1 MEITKNKK
9 IKKIFSIGYVDLTFQ
24 IELTDKEMKK
34 PYVDNLNNLS
44 KEEQKQNY
52 YYKLE
57 DLKSISDLAFLSQKK
72 TAWNFIK
79 LKTGNDTL
87 NQLLLANEILNEK
100 NIIDYIG
107 YGIPKFEKDE
117 SFFNE
122 IFQFV
127 TLKNYLFINETPL
140 DENGPYN
147 FLIELKYKGETKK
160 INHPNK
166 KEEDNENNENVE
178 DIDNNNENNN
188 KKKEKKKKES
198 NNKDNSK
205 KNIKINF
212 NRQESVLNN
221 ISPTFDRYEFLYI
234 NYIDIK
240 QIPGDYEMIDLLD
253 LLKYFKTKG
262 TTIFI
267 NFWESDT
274 SEKPKE
280 EEENNENDEEEEK
293 YNDFEENIVDEEENK
308 GNYKKYGELKELYDL
323 THIFFFNTKQAQKEF
338 KNLSKY
344 ILKEKF
350 EDTEKIADKGIF
362 NFFIKIISQSNP
374 NDTKKGKTGFFMEN
388 FEKLTIAI
396 SSKEPKIEEYDCSLK
411 SEKKNNKDK
420 KEKIKEEDKYN
431 ILFSFL
437 IHQCALL
444 SPKCHKMDD
453 LYKCILLALKT
464 IKNK

>member
-1 MEITKNKK
+1 MKII
-9 IKKIFSIGYVDLTFQ
+9 IKK
-24 IELTDKEMKK
+24 KK
-34 PYVDNLNNLS
+34 
-44 KEEQKQNY
+44 
-52 YYKLE
+52 
-57 DLKSISDLAFLSQKK
+57 
-72 TAWNFIK
+72 
-79 LKTGNDTL
+79 
-87 NQLLLANEILNEK
+87 
-100 NIIDYIG
+100 
-107 YGIPKFEKDE
+107 
-117 SFFNE
+117 
-122 IFQFV
+122 
-127 TLKNYLFINETPL
+127 
-140 DENGPYN
+140 
-147 FLIELKYKGETKK
+147 
-160 INHPNK
+160 
-166 KEEDNENNENVE
+166 
-178 DIDNNNENNN
+178 
-188 KKKEKKKKES
+188 KKKKES

-205 KNIKINF
+205 KKIKINF